1 MNYALVLGIVFAVHV
16 LAMASPSPNFL
27 IVTQTAIS
35 GTRRAGVAAAPGVAT
50 AAALWC
56 VAAFLGL
63 SVLFTQLPWLY
74 AGVKILGG
82 LYLLYLGVKLWL
94 GADQPLAQSASELMT
109 RDSDRRAFV
118 LGLVTNLTNPNALVY
133 YASIFAAV
141 LTPELPNWVRLAA
154 IGIIVAA
161 AISWHVAGLP
171 VFDAARATSAHASN
185 AGSTAWR
192 ARRWRC

>member
-1 MNYALVLGIVFAVHV
+1 M
-16 LAMASPSPNFL
+16 
-27 IVTQTAIS
+27 
-35 GTRRAGVAAAPGVAT
+35 
-50 AAALWC
+50 
-56 VAAFLGL
+56 
-63 SVLFTQLPWLY
+63 LFTQLPWLY